1 MLKKLHISLPDIKIY
16 IFIKCM
22 YQNLFTFLFFMSTV
36 VWFLTK
42 LSHIGGVSRM
52 HNFQLLM
59 MIDGHRV
66 LSCFQ
71 PQKANKLSCIW
82 NSKLDWTF
90 KWWFLTLLARKFS
103 KEMVKMSQSRKGM
116 NSRKKKWTTHTKNLD
131 LNAFFNNFSPRNLIG
146 VTFKVLFVASCMRD
160 REGQKTTGC
169 SRVSQ
174 RNPNGRT
181 QFPVFCQI
189 PIPSSIYKPIVVL
202 LRTLVNDKNE

>member
-1 MLKKLHISLPDIKIY
+1 
-16 IFIKCM
+16 
-22 YQNLFTFLFFMSTV
+22 MSTV
-36 VWFLTK
+36 MWFLTK

-71 PQKANKLSCIW
+71 PQKANELGCIW

-103 KEMVKMSQSRKGM
+103 KEMVKISQSRKGM
-116 NSRKKKWTTHTKNLD
+116 NSRRKRWTTHTKNLD
-131 LNAFFNNFSPRNLIG
+131 LNAFFNNFSPRKLID

-160 REGQKTTGC
+160 GEGQELP
-169 SRVSQ
+169 VVLLF
-174 RNPNGRT
+174 PNGRT
-181 QFPVFCQI
+181 QFPVLCQI
-189 PIPSSIYKPIVVL
+189 PIPSSIYKPIMVL
-202 LRTLVNDKNE
+202 LNTG

>member
-1 MLKKLHISLPDIKIY
+1 
-16 IFIKCM
+16 M
-22 YQNLFTFLFFMSTV
+22 YQNLYTFLFFMSTV

-59 MIDGHRV
+59 MTDGHQV

-71 PQKANKLSCIW
+71 PQKVNKLSCTW

-90 KWWFLTLLARKFS
+90 KWRFLTPLARKFS

-116 NSRKKKWTTHTKNLD
+116 NSRKKRWTTHTKNLD
-131 LNAFFNNFSPRNLIG
+131 LNAFFNNFIPRKLIG
-146 VTFKVLFVASCMRD
+146 VTFSPFCCFMYAWWRWSR
-160 REGQKTTGC
+160 TTGC
-169 SRVSQ
+169 SPVFQ

-189 PIPSSIYKPIVVL
+189 PIPSSIYKPIMVL